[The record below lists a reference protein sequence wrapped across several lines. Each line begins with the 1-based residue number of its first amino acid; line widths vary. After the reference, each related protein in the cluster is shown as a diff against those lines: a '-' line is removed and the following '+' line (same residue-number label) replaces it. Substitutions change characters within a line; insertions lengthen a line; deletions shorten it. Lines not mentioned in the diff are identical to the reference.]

1 VTLLVVGASGL
12 LGGEL
17 CRQALAAGQRVA
29 GTVFRGSPGEA
40 AADWHRVDLRER
52 AAVRDL
58 VLRVRPTAVVNC
70 AYAYDDWAVCADAA
84 GYVAVAAVEVGAR
97 LVHISTDALHGGR
110 AEPYPDDAPPTPIT
124 AYGAAKAA
132 GETAVRTVDPA
143 AAIVRTSL
151 IIGDEH
157 SKQVRLCLDLV
168 TGRVAGHLF
177 ADEVRCPVAVEDLA
191 SAVLELVQ
199 SDFAGRLNIAG
210 PEAVSRPEMGR
221 LVARRYGVSAA
232 TMPVCTVAE
241 SGLVRPAVVRLDTA
255 LAGCLLRTRLRGL
268 SEVLAPVS

>member
-12 LGGEL
+12 LGGEV
-17 CRQALAAGQRVA
+17 CRQALAAGQRVV
-29 GTVFRGSPGEA
+29 GTARRGTA
-40 AADWHRVDLRER
+40 AVETHRLDLRER
-52 AAVRDL
+52 AAVREL
-58 VLRVRPTAVVNC
+58 AFRVRPTAVVNC
-70 AYAYDDWAVCADAA
+70 AYAYGDWAVCADAA
-84 GYVAVAAVEVGAR
+84 GYVALAAAEVGAR

-110 AEPYPDDAPPTPIT
+110 PEPYLDDAPPTPIT

-157 SKQVRLCLDLV
+157 SKQVKLCLDLI
-168 TGRVAGHLF
+168 TGRVEGRLF
-177 ADEVRCPVAVEDLA
+177 ADEVRCPVAVKDLA

-199 SDFAGRLNIAG
+199 SDYAGLLNVAG

-221 LVARRYGVSAA
+221 LVARWYGVSAA
-232 TMPVCTVAE
+232 NIPVCTIAE
-241 SGLVRPAVVRLDTA
+241 SGLTRPADVRLDSA
-255 LAGCLLRTRLRGL
+255 LAGRLLRTRLRGL
-268 SEVLAPVS
+268 SEVLSSPRRFV